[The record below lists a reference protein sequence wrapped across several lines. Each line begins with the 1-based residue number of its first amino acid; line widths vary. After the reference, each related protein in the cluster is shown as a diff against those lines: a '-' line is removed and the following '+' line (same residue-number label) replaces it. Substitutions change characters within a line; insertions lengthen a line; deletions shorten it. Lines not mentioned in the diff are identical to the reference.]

1 VRRSCH
7 GVAPGRSAALCL
19 PWWAMSTLMRPVGT
33 REPQVYWRRRVVAL
47 VALVLVV
54 ALLVWGV
61 TSVVGALRGGD
72 DPATDGGATTAQ
84 EPAPEP
90 ATDPQPSADP
100 SAATTESAPAEDEV
114 PACAAPALVVAPTAD
129 ATSYALGATATIGM
143 TITNTGPA
151 PCSMDAGSAALELLV
166 VSGADRIWSSDDC
179 QTDAQSRPTT
189 VEPGEAGVLASSV
202 EWTLVRSAE
211 GCANGLPELRA
222 GTYQLTARAGEIT
235 SEPLAFQVTG

>member
-1 VRRSCH
+1 
-7 GVAPGRSAALCL
+7 
-19 PWWAMSTLMRPVGT
+19 MSTLTRPVGT

-47 VALVLVV
+47 VALVVVV

-61 TSVVGALRGGD
+61 TSAIGALRGGD
-72 DPATDGGATTAQ
+72 EPTAEGGTAVQDPVT
-84 EPAPEP
+84 EPVTE
-90 ATDPQPSADP
+90 PQPSADP
-100 SAATTESAPAEDEV
+100 SAGTAESAPAEGEV

-129 ATSYALGATATIGM
+129 ATSYALGATAKVGM

-151 PCSMDAGSAALELLV
+151 PCTMDAGSAALELLV
-166 VSGADRIWSSDDC
+166 VSGSDRIWSSDDC

-211 GCANGLPELRA
+211 GCANGLPALKA